1 MNNNIWVGSFLFLF
15 HLLIISPAAYG
26 QSISNTKI
34 DSLRMVVDKKSGKEK
49 ISAELELALQLLNT
63 DKDEALQLA
72 TAVLPEAKA
81 IADRKLKMRS
91 YYVLGRVYA
100 DLENSNLSIAYLD
113 SALLIAE
120 ATDDN
125 WHKGEILYHI
135 GLRKH
140 RMGEVIQALE
150 AFNAS
155 VQASRLS
162 DNFRFSGSSYSLM
175 GTIFRMNG
183 LYDRAIEYIIKA
195 ELYYEKAGF
204 KEGSAWSNYLLGR
217 IYYDLKHPQIALRYF
232 QQSLEIY
239 LRLAAIDGIKN
250 GVAICYEQIGTLY
263 IETGNFEEARECFSK
278 TLEIYTENESKYGI
292 SNVYKNLG
300 ILEYSLGNYLLA
312 ENQLNKSLE
321 IKNEVDDK
329 LSPPVIYEYLG
340 LCMIERGLKQEGI
353 TLLQQ
358 GLDMAVTNNQKK
370 IQLDILSKLTEAWL
384 SVNDLKKAID
394 CQNQQIQIQNL
405 LLSGAANIKT
415 EQLQTIYEIDEKNS
429 QIAEL
434 EKQNK
439 ISALS
444 IKQQRL
450 IRNIMIAGIIL
461 AISISIIIYWYN
473 KKLQLKNLELY
484 ETNATKDKFFAI
496 IAHDLR
502 GPTSSLASL
511 LEHLSSKFDEFSMTE
526 LKTMLQVL
534 YKSAENVSNLLENL
548 LIWARSQVTRI
559 EYRPVVLNLT
569 DVLQYSLKGLNQTA
583 EKKQI
588 EVKVNCT
595 DQIFVL
601 ADPDMVQTIVR
612 NILSNAIK
620 FTHRGGEVTITAA
633 VTTKNMAT
641 ISIIDNGVGIEKSK
655 LSKIFDIDSTFHT
668 QGTENEMSTGLGLIL
683 VKDFVVKNKGTLA
696 IDSEKDKGTTVSFTL
711 PLTQDP
717 SATVLDGRKPQ

>member
-1 MNNNIWVGSFLFLF
+1 MNNNIRLWSFLLLF
-15 HLLIISPAAYG
+15 HLLIISPVVSG
-26 QSISNTKI
+26 QINGNTKI
-34 DSLRMVVDKKSGKEK
+34 DSLRRVVDKKSGKEK
-49 ISAELELALQLLNT
+49 ISAELDLALQLLNT
-63 DKDEALQLA
+63 DKDEALRIA
-72 TAVLPEAKA
+72 TTVLPEAKG
-81 IADRKLKMRS
+81 IDDRNLKMNA

-100 DLENSNLSIAYLD
+100 DLENSKLSLAYLD

-120 ATDDN
+120 AAGDN

-140 RMGEVIQALE
+140 QMGEVIQALE

-162 DNFRFSGSSYSLM
+162 DNVRFLGSSYFLM

-204 KEGSAWSNYLLGR
+204 TEGSAWSNYLLGR
-217 IYYDLKHPQIALRYF
+217 IYYDLKLPQIALRYF

-239 LRLAAIDGIKN
+239 LRLAAIDGIKH

-263 IETGNFEEARECFSK
+263 IESGNFGEARKCIDK
-278 TLEIYTENESKYGI
+278 TLEIYTESKSKYGI
-292 SNVYKNLG
+292 SNVHKNLG

-312 ENQLNKSLE
+312 ENHLNKSLE
-321 IKNEVDDK
+321 IKKEVDDK
-329 LSPPVIYEYLG
+329 LSAPVIYEYLG
-340 LCMIERGLKQEGI
+340 LCMIARGLKQEGFSY
-353 TLLQQ
+353 LQQ
-358 GLDMAVTNNQKK
+358 GLDLAVSNNQKK
-370 IQLDILSKLTEAWL
+370 IQLDILSELTEAWL
-384 SVNDLKKAID
+384 SVNDLKKAIE

-439 ISALS
+439 ISTLS
-444 IKQQRL
+444 IKQQRM

-461 AISISIIIYWYN
+461 AISISVIIYWFN

-502 GPTSSLASL
+502 GPTSTLASL
-511 LEHLSSKFDEFSMTE
+511 LEHLSSKFDEFSVTE

-559 EYRPVVLNLT
+559 EYRPVVFNLT
-569 DVLQYSLKGLNQTA
+569 DILQNSLKGLSQTA
-583 EKKQI
+583 DKKQI
-588 EVKVNCT
+588 DIKVNCP
-595 DQIFVL
+595 DKIFVL
-601 ADPDMVQTIVR
+601 ADSDMVQTVVR

-620 FTHRGGEVTITAA
+620 FTHRGGEVIITAA
-633 VTTKNMAT
+633 VTGKNMAT
-641 ISIIDNGVGIEKSK
+641 ISITDNGVGIEKSK

-668 QGTENEMSTGLGLIL
+668 QGTEKEMSTGLGLIL
-683 VKDFVVKNKGTLA
+683 VKDFVVQNKGTLT

-711 PLTQDP
+711 PLTQESSP
-717 SATVLDGRKPQ
+717 AGLLQQA

>member
-1 MNNNIWVGSFLFLF
+1 MNNNIRLWSFLLLF
-15 HLLIISPAAYG
+15 HLLIISPVVSG
-26 QSISNTKI
+26 QINGNTKI
-34 DSLRMVVDKKSGKEK
+34 DSLRRVVDKKSGKEK
-49 ISAELELALQLLNT
+49 ISAELDLALQLLNT
-63 DKDEALQLA
+63 DKDEALRIA
-72 TAVLPEAKA
+72 TTVLPEAKG
-81 IADRKLKMRS
+81 IDDRNLKMNA

-100 DLENSNLSIAYLD
+100 DLENSKLSLAYLD

-120 ATDDN
+120 AAGDN

-140 RMGEVIQALE
+140 QMGEVIQALE

-162 DNFRFSGSSYSLM
+162 DNFRFLGSSYSLM

-204 KEGSAWSNYLLGR
+204 TEGSAWSNYLLGR
-217 IYYDLKHPQIALRYF
+217 IYYDLKLPQIALRYF

-263 IETGNFEEARECFSK
+263 IESGNFGEARKCIDK
-278 TLEIYTENESKYGI
+278 TLEIYTESKSKYGI
-292 SNVYKNLG
+292 SNVHKNLG

-312 ENQLNKSLE
+312 ENHLNKSLE
-321 IKNEVDDK
+321 IKKEVDDK
-329 LSPPVIYEYLG
+329 LSAPVIYEYLG
-340 LCMIERGLKQEGI
+340 LCMIARGLKQEGFSY
-353 TLLQQ
+353 LQQ
-358 GLDMAVTNNQKK
+358 GLDLAVSNNQKK
-370 IQLDILSKLTEAWL
+370 IQLDILSELTEAWL
-384 SVNDLKKAID
+384 SVNDLKKAIE

-439 ISALS
+439 ISTLS
-444 IKQQRL
+444 IKQQRM

-461 AISISIIIYWYN
+461 AISISVIIYWFN

-502 GPTSSLASL
+502 GPTSTLASL
-511 LEHLSSKFDEFSMTE
+511 LEHLSSKFDEFSVTE

-559 EYRPVVLNLT
+559 EYRPVVFNLT
-569 DVLQYSLKGLNQTA
+569 DILQNSLKGLSQTA
-583 EKKQI
+583 DKKQI
-588 EVKVNCT
+588 DIKVNCP
-595 DQIFVL
+595 DKIFVL
-601 ADPDMVQTIVR
+601 ADSDMVQTVVR

-620 FTHRGGEVTITAA
+620 FTHRGGEVIITAA
-633 VTTKNMAT
+633 VTGKNMAT
-641 ISIIDNGVGIEKSK
+641 ISITDNGVGIEKSK

-668 QGTENEMSTGLGLIL
+668 QGTEKEMSTGLGLIL
-683 VKDFVVKNKGTLA
+683 VKDFVLKNKGTLT

-711 PLTQDP
+711 PLTQESSP
-717 SATVLDGRKPQ
+717 AGLLQQA

>member
-1 MNNNIWVGSFLFLF
+1 MNNTLKLWFLLFLF
-15 HLLIISPAAYG
+15 YLLIISPAAYG

-34 DSLRMVVDKKSGKEK
+34 DSLRMVVEKKSGNDK
-49 ISAELELALQLLNT
+49 IAAELDLALQLLNT

-72 TAVLPEAKA
+72 TAVLPESKA
-81 IADRKLKMRS
+81 IADRKLNMRS
-91 YYVLGRVYA
+91 FYVLGRVYA
-100 DLENSNLSIAYLD
+100 DLDNSKLSLAYLD

-120 ATDDN
+120 TTGDN
-125 WHKGEILYHI
+125 WNKGEILYHI

-140 RMGEVIQALE
+140 QLGEVIQALE

-155 VQASRLS
+155 IQASRLS

-204 KEGSAWSNYLLGR
+204 TEGSAWANYLLGR
-217 IYYDLKHPQIALRYF
+217 IYYDLKLPEIALRYF

-263 IETGNFEEARECFSK
+263 IESGNFDEARECFSK
-278 TLEIYTENESKYGI
+278 TMEIYTESESKYGI

-300 ILEYSLGNYLLA
+300 ILEYSIGNYQLA
-312 ENQLNKSLE
+312 EKHLNKSLE
-321 IKNEVDDK
+321 IKKEVNDK
-329 LSPPVIYEYLG
+329 LSSPVIYEYLG
-340 LCMIERGLKQEGI
+340 LSMIARGLKQEGFSY
-353 TLLQQ
+353 LQKA
-358 GLDMAVTNNQKK
+358 LDLAITNNQKK

-394 CQNQQIQIQNL
+394 YQNQQIQIQNL
-405 LLSGAANIKT
+405 ILSGAANIKT
-415 EQLQTIYEIDEKNS
+415 EQLQTIYEIDQKNS

-439 ISALS
+439 ISTLS
-444 IKQQRL
+444 IKQQRM

-461 AISISIIIYWYN
+461 AISISVIIYWFN

-502 GPTSSLASL
+502 GPTSSLSSL
-511 LEHLSSKFDEFSMTE
+511 LEHLSSKFDEISVTE
-526 LKTMLQVL
+526 LKSMLQVL
-534 YKSAENVSNLLENL
+534 HKSAENVSNLLENL
-548 LIWARSQVTRI
+548 LIWARSHVNRI
-559 EYRPVVLNLT
+559 EYRPAVLNLAE
-569 DVLQYSLKGLNQTA
+569 VLQNSLRGLSQTA
-583 EKKQI
+583 DKKQI
-588 EVKVNCT
+588 ELKVNCAG
-595 DQIFVL
+595 QIFVL

-612 NILSNAIK
+612 NILGNAIK
-620 FTHRGGEVTITAA
+620 FTHRGGEVTITTA
-633 VTTKNMAT
+633 VTDKNMVMV
-641 ISIIDNGVGIEKSK
+641 SIIDNGVGIEKSK
-655 LSKIFDIDSTFHT
+655 LSKIFDIDSSSHT
-668 QGTENEMSTGLGLIL
+668 QGTEKEMSTGLGLIL
-683 VKDFVVKNKGTLA
+683 VKEFVLKNKGTLT

-711 PLTQDP
+711 PLTQEP
-717 SATVLDGRKPQ
+717 IIASSVHQA

>member
-1 MNNNIWVGSFLFLF
+1 MNNNIRLWSFLFLF
-15 HLLIISPAAYG
+15 YLLIISPVVSG
-26 QSISNTKI
+26 QINGNTKI
-34 DSLRMVVDKKSGKEK
+34 DSLRRVVDKKSGKDK
-49 ISAELELALQLLNT
+49 ISAELDLALQLLNT
-63 DKDEALQLA
+63 DKDEALQIA
-72 TAVLPEAKA
+72 TAVLPEAKG
-81 IADRKLKMRS
+81 IDDRNLKMQA
-91 YYVLGRVYA
+91 YYVLGRIYA
-100 DLENSNLSIAYLD
+100 DLENSKLSMAYLD

-120 ATDDN
+120 AADDN

-162 DNFRFSGSSYSLM
+162 DNFRFLGSSYSLM

-278 TLEIYTENESKYGI
+278 TLEIYTESESKYGV

-312 ENQLNKSLE
+312 ENHLNKSLE
-321 IKNEVDDK
+321 IKKEVDDK

-340 LCMIERGLKQEGI
+340 LCMIERGLKQEGL
-353 TLLQQ
+353 TYLQQ

-370 IQLDILSKLTEAWL
+370 IQLDILSKLTDAWL

-439 ISALS
+439 ISTLS
-444 IKQQRL
+444 IKQQRM

-461 AISISIIIYWYN
+461 AISISVIIYWFN

-502 GPTSSLASL
+502 GPTSTLASL
-511 LEHLSSKFDEFSMTE
+511 LEHLSSKFDEFSVTE

-559 EYRPVVLNLT
+559 EYRPVVFNLT
-569 DVLQYSLKGLNQTA
+569 DILQNSLKGLSQTA
-583 EKKQI
+583 DKKQI
-588 EVKVNCT
+588 DLKVNCP
-595 DQIFVL
+595 DKIFVF
-601 ADPDMVQTIVR
+601 ADSDMVQTVVR

-620 FTHRGGEVTITAA
+620 FTHRGGEVIITAA
-633 VTTKNMAT
+633 VTGKNMAT
-641 ISIIDNGVGIEKSK
+641 ISITDNGVGIEKSK

-683 VKDFVVKNKGTLA
+683 VKDFVLKNKGTLT
-696 IDSEKDKGTTVSFTL
+696 IDSEVDKGTTVSFTL
-711 PLTQDP
+711 PLTHGP
-717 SATVLDGRKPQ
+717 SPTGFMQQA